1 MKVFHDWADLP
12 ALAKGAVIAIGN
24 FDGVHLG
31 HCAVIEEAA
40 RRAAEIGAPH
50 AVLTF
55 EPHPRSVFR
64 PDQPPFRLTPFPAKA
79 RLIEGLGVD
88 LLFALRFDREFAK
101 KTPGEFAREVLA
113 EGLGAR
119 HVLAG
124 YNFVFGHGR
133 TGTPA
138 RLIEL
143 GKTHGF
149 GVTIVAPVTRADGE
163 VISATVVREHLLRG
177 APGAAAALLGRAWEI
192 EGQVEEGDRRG
203 RSIGFPTAN
212 IALGEHL
219 RPAAGVY
226 AVEVEGLGPGVAN
239 LGWRPTVGGGDLRFE
254 VHLLDF
260 SGDLY
265 GKTLRL
271 ALVEY
276 LRGERKFEGLD
287 ALKAQIAEDVLRAR
301 QVLADNSRAD

>member
-1 MKVFHDWADLP
+1 MQVFHDWADLP
-12 ALAKGAVIAIGN
+12 APAKGAVVAIGN

-31 HCAVIEEAA
+31 HCAVIEETA
-40 RRAAEIGAPH
+40 RRAAELGAGH

-55 EPHPRSVFR
+55 EPHPRRVFR
-64 PDQPPFRLTPFPAKA
+64 PELPPFRLTPYPAKA

-88 LLFALRFDREFAK
+88 LLFALRFDLDFAK
-101 KTPGEFAREVLA
+101 KTPETFAREVLA
-113 EGLGAR
+113 EGLGVR

-143 GKTHGF
+143 GKAYGF

-163 VISATVVREHLLRG
+163 VISATAAREHLQRG
-177 APGAAAALLGRAWEI
+177 APGAAAALLGRSWEI
-192 EGQVEEGDRRG
+192 EGRVEEGDRRG

-226 AVEVEGLGPGVAN
+226 AVEVEGFGPGVAN
-239 LGWRPTVGGGDLRFE
+239 LGWRPTVGGSDLRFE

-260 SGDLY
+260 EGDLY
-265 GKTLRL
+265 GHTLRV

-287 ALKAQIAEDVLRAR
+287 ALKAQIAEDAR
-301 QVLADNSRAD
+301 QARALLAGTSRRD

>member
-1 MKVFHDWADLP
+1 MQVFHDWADLP
-12 ALAKGAVIAIGN
+12 APAKGAVVAIGN

-40 RRAAEIGAPH
+40 RRAAELGAPH

-55 EPHPRSVFR
+55 EPHPRKVFR
-64 PDQPPFRLTPFPAKA
+64 PDLAPFRLTPFPAKA
-79 RLIEGLGVD
+79 RLIEGLGVE
-88 LLFALRFDREFAK
+88 LLFALRFDLEFAK
-101 KTPGEFAREVLA
+101 KTPEEFAREVLA

-133 TGTPA
+133 AGTPA

-143 GKTHGF
+143 GKAHGF
-149 GVTIVAPVTRADGE
+149 GATIVPPVTRADGE
-163 VISATVVREHLLRG
+163 VISATAVRDHLLRG
-177 APGAAAALLGRAWEI
+177 APTAAASLLGRLWEI
-192 EGQVEEGDRRG
+192 EGRVEEGDRRG
-203 RSIGFPTAN
+203 RNIGFPTAN

-219 RPAAGVY
+219 RPATGVY

-239 LGWRPTVGGGDLRFE
+239 LGWRPTVGGSDLRFE

-265 GKTLRL
+265 GRTLRV

-287 ALKAQIAEDVLRAR
+287 TLKAQIAEDARRAR
-301 QVLADNSRAD
+301 EVLAGNSRPD

>member
-1 MKVFHDWADLP
+1 MQVFRDWADLP
-12 ALAKGAVIAIGN
+12 ATAKGVVVAIGN

-31 HCAVIEEAA
+31 HCAVIEEAG
-40 RRAAEIGAPH
+40 RRAAEIGAAH

-64 PDQPPFRLTPFPAKA
+64 PDLAPFRLTPFATKA
-79 RLIEGLGVD
+79 RLIEGLGVES
-88 LLFALRFDREFAK
+88 LFALRFDLEFAK
-101 KTPGEFAREVLA
+101 KTPEDFARDVLA

-133 TGTPA
+133 AGTPV

-143 GKTHGF
+143 GKAHGF

-163 VISATVVREHLLRG
+163 IISATAVREHLLRG
-177 APGAAAALLGRAWEI
+177 NPGAAAALLGRPWEI
-192 EGQVEEGDRRG
+192 EGQVEEGDKRG

-226 AVEVEGLGPGVAN
+226 AVEVAGLGPAVAN

-265 GKTLRL
+265 GRTLRVT
-271 ALVEY
+271 LVEY
-276 LRGERKFEGLD
+276 LRSERKFEGLD
-287 ALKAQIAEDVLRAR
+287 ALKTQIAEDVRRAR
-301 QVLADNSRAD
+301 AILAGGARQD

>member
-1 MKVFHDWADLP
+1 MQVFHDWTDLP
-12 ALAKGAVIAIGN
+12 APAKGAVVAIGN

-64 PDQPPFRLTPFPAKA
+64 PELAPFRLTPFPMKA
-79 RLIEGLGVD
+79 RLVEALGVD
-88 LLFALRFDREFAK
+88 LLFALRFNLEFAK
-101 KTPGEFAREVLA
+101 RTPEQFAREVLA

-133 TGTPA
+133 SGTPA

-143 GKTHGF
+143 GRAHGF
-149 GVTIVAPVTRADGE
+149 GVSIVPPVTRADGE
-163 VISATVVREHLLRG
+163 VISATAAREHLLRG
-177 APGAAAALLGRAWEI
+177 APQAAAALLGRTWEI
-192 EGQVEEGDRRG
+192 EGPVEEGDRRG
-203 RSIGFPTAN
+203 RLIGFPTAN
-212 IALGEHL
+212 VALGEHL

-239 LGWRPTVGGGDLRFE
+239 LGWRPTVGGSDLRFE

-260 SGDLY
+260 EGDLY
-265 GKTLRL
+265 GRTLRV

-276 LRGERKFEGLD
+276 LRGERKFAGLD
-287 ALKAQIAEDVLRAR
+287 ALKAQIAEDAR
-301 QVLADNSRAD
+301 QAREILAQR

>member
-1 MKVFHDWADLP
+1 MQVFRDWAELP
-12 ALAKGAVIAIGN
+12 PAAKGAVVAIGN

-40 RRAAEIGAPH
+40 RRAAELGAPH

-64 PDQPPFRLTPFPAKA
+64 PELAPFRLTPYPAKA
-79 RLIEGLGVD
+79 RLIETLGVE
-88 LLFALRFDREFAK
+88 LLFALRFDLDFAK
-101 KTPGEFAREVLA
+101 KTPEEFARRILG

-133 TGTPA
+133 AGTPA

-143 GKTHGF
+143 GKAHGF
-149 GVTIVAPVTRADGE
+149 GVTIVPPVTRADGE
-163 VISATVVREHLLRG
+163 VISATAVREHLLRG
-177 APGAAAALLGRAWEI
+177 APKAAAALLGRPWEI
-192 EGQVEEGDRRG
+192 EGVVEEGDRRG

-212 IALGEHL
+212 VALGEHL
-219 RPAAGVY
+219 RPATGVY
-226 AVEVEGLGPGVAN
+226 AVEVEGRGPGVAN
-239 LGWRPTVGGGDLRFE
+239 LGWRPTVGGRDLRLE
-254 VHLLDF
+254 VHLFDF
-260 SGDLY
+260 AGDLY
-265 GKTLRL
+265 GSTLRV

-276 LRGERKFEGLD
+276 LRGERRFESIE
-287 ALKAQIAEDVLRAR
+287 ALKAQIAEDAR
-301 QVLADNSRAD
+301 QARLVLAER